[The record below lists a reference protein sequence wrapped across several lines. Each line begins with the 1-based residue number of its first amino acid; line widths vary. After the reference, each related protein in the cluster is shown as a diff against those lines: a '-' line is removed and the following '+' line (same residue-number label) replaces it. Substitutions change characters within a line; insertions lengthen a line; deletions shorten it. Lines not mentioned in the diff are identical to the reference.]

1 MLRSRTLRPG
11 NIVTTS
17 LARNHQVRKPRWP
30 LLKRHNA
37 SQGRVELSR
46 GKSMAQFTTPR
57 KTRRASYSIDGT
69 RDVLHQR
76 NNSAESL
83 PSVHGKAKVEHH
95 HNTAHQYAMQIE
107 HDKLNN
113 NRSVSK
119 KKRTSSNNI
128 KHMLSYN
135 TRTEQPPLNRLRLI
149 FIIPLSILPIDILI
163 IKSIW

>member
-1 MLRSRTLRPG
+1 VKSDTPTAQPSFQPRTMAQVLPHLWMLRSRTLRPG
-11 NIVTTS
+11 NIITMS
-17 LARNHQVRKPRWP
+17 LARNHQVPKPRWP

-57 KTRRASYSIDGT
+57 KMRRASYSIDGT

-113 NRSVSK
+113 NQSVSNK
-119 KKRTSSNNI
+119 KIVRTISN
-128 KHMLSYN
+128 
-135 TRTEQPPLNRLRLI
+135 TCC
-149 FIIPLSILPIDILI
+149 LI
-163 IKSIW
+163 IHAPNNLH